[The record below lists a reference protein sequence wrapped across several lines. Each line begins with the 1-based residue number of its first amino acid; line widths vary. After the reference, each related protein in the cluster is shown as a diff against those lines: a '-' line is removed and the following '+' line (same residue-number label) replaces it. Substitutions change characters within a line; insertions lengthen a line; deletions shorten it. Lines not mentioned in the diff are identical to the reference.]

1 MKRMAKIVLTGLV
14 LLLAS
19 CSILHNYGYPYSISF
34 GQEGGTK
41 EISGKD
47 CPYLLEIKN
56 ADGERVSVGFLDDEF
71 AASDSFWVSHHW
83 LTVKAKKGDDKVL
96 ITAEPNTTG
105 HSRKLY
111 VLGMIMDSFFDTT
124 VKQN

>member
-1 MKRMAKIVLTGLV
+1 MAKIVLTGLV

-41 EISGKD
+41 EISGKN
-47 CPYLLEIKN
+47 CPYRLEIKN
-56 ADGERVSVGFLDDEF
+56 ADGEGVSVHAFDDEF
-71 AASDSFWVSHHW
+71 ASSDSFGVSHQW
-83 LTVKAKKGDDKVL
+83 LTVKAEKGDHKVF

-111 VLGMIMDSFFDTT
+111 VHGWIDDSFFDTK